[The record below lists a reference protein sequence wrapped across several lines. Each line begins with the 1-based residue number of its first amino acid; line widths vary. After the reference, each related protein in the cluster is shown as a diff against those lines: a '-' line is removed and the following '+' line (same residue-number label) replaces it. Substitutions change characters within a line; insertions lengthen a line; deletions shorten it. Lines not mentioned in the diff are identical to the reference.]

1 MFYEENQINKLLNC
15 SKCFKRFDLT
25 INVPKVLPCGKFFFK
40 INLFQFLLNL
50 KVFKGKKCCLKCIQA
65 IKYSEPSDDDST
77 SQFKCI
83 ICSEEHNKPKSGT
96 FPTCETL
103 SVLLEEKPNEVYRS
117 QNVETLKTNLNEIRL
132 HLDKLEY
139 DFNNGIDII
148 KEHAIE
154 LRTLLQ
160 LATEQSILDLH
171 KFNEI
176 MIKTVDNYEI
186 ECINKF
192 TRNNRLI
199 REKFDPIIKETN
211 QFDEE
216 VVTYLKRFQIDDK
229 DVLNLIDQAVKFNS
243 KLKYEKTKLANE
255 IFDGKIK
262 QFVRNKKKMTEQ
274 ILGRFG
280 YENMICLDDLNKRK
294 LKNLIFSCEKSSKCS
309 IVIDMLDNGFYFI
322 AYQNTNSTLVFFTL
336 NDEEKSQE
344 KIFKN
349 TSILNVKRNKNQIAL
364 NYILNGNNCV
374 AIIDHQLNI
383 VYNNFIVKKILK
395 GASETFLFFIAEQD
409 EKMNTT
415 ALINQPL
422 HLYNWKNEFVS
433 TLGQRTNIN
442 EAFYFT
448 TNIKQLNSLNGK
460 YVYLTDTSLVI
471 MDVQK
476 GICSKTIQIE
486 ADKFEYDSS
495 SKELILLKNSER
507 KLVYYDLSG
516 ELIKEIELSY
526 LSSPTLFKFSMF
538 IDFENNLKFFDE
550 YEHILFETD

>member
-1 MFYEENQINKLLNC
+1 MC
-15 SKCFKRFDLT
+15 
-25 INVPKVLPCGKFFFK
+25 PKYYHVVSFFFSNK
-40 INLFQFLLNL
+40 FIPKFLLNL
-50 KVFKGKKCCLKCIQA
+50 KIFKGKKCCLKCIQT

-176 MIKTVDNYEI
+176 MIKTIDNYEI

-192 TRNNRLI
+192 TRNNRVI

-243 KLKYEKTKLANE
+243 KLKYEKTKT
-255 IFDGKIK
+255 
-262 QFVRNKKKMTEQ
+262 Q
-274 ILGRFG
+274 
-280 YENMICLDDLNKRK
+280 
-294 LKNLIFSCEKSSKCS
+294 LK
-309 IVIDMLDNGFYFI
+309 
-322 AYQNTNSTLVFFTL
+322 
-336 NDEEKSQE
+336 
-344 KIFKN
+344 
-349 TSILNVKRNKNQIAL
+349 
-364 NYILNGNNCV
+364 
-374 AIIDHQLNI
+374 
-383 VYNNFIVKKILK
+383 
-395 GASETFLFFIAEQD
+395 
-409 EKMNTT
+409 
-415 ALINQPL
+415 
-422 HLYNWKNEFVS
+422 
-433 TLGQRTNIN
+433 
-442 EAFYFT
+442 
-448 TNIKQLNSLNGK
+448 
-460 YVYLTDTSLVI
+460 
-471 MDVQK
+471 
-476 GICSKTIQIE
+476 
-486 ADKFEYDSS
+486 
-495 SKELILLKNSER
+495 
-507 KLVYYDLSG
+507 
-516 ELIKEIELSY
+516 
-526 LSSPTLFKFSMF
+526 
-538 IDFENNLKFFDE
+538 
-550 YEHILFETD
+550 